1 MNIKRHTT
9 LCAAV
14 GALAAASYAPSAHAA
29 SSEYVSIILDQTGS
43 MLAAAGA
50 DSTRWAESIK
60 AARSQIDSTATTV
73 AYGIWTF
80 KQDATQDG
88 PKQLWPLA
96 STDCAKAADFESFT
110 SPTTGGV
117 ANFCRPTRAIDV
129 GKVTTKLDSYATD
142 PAQIPQPDWLTPLAS
157 SLCTMMETIS
167 TSALSGIKTFLFES
181 DAGENVSSG
190 LCAGDIDV
198 LAPAAWSYTTVANS
212 NEWGLTP
219 ASWEAKV
226 VRKLYNFNLP
236 LASAVAS
243 PLPNSS
249 KTLFDARLAG
259 FGVKWLVDVHY
270 EMYPASNMLMATAA
284 PSTSF
289 AQLAPMTIT
298 DTGITQF
305 LQAPSSPQRASA
317 ATTLLAAGTST
328 PSMNASELGFFKALG
343 SAGPRSKFRE
353 LVTIPGTVF
362 GVTHKLLG
370 DVDDS
375 GCTDQA
381 DLNIIKQRDV
391 WLKRAVQPLQIA
403 IRADVSRD
411 GWVDQADVNVV
422 VSHWAQGCINPV
434 PAPKL

>member
-1 MNIKRHTT
+1 
-9 LCAAV
+9 
-14 GALAAASYAPSAHAA
+14 
-29 SSEYVSIILDQTGS
+29 
-43 MLAAAGA
+43 
-50 DSTRWAESIK
+50 
-60 AARSQIDSTATTV
+60 
-73 AYGIWTF
+73 
-80 KQDATQDG
+80 
-88 PKQLWPLA
+88 
-96 STDCAKAADFESFT
+96 
-110 SPTTGGV
+110 
-117 ANFCRPTRAIDV
+117 
-129 GKVTTKLDSYATD
+129 
-142 PAQIPQPDWLTPLAS
+142 
-157 SLCTMMETIS
+157 MMETIS

-190 LCAGDIDV
+190 LCAGDPDG
-198 LAPAAWSYTTVANS
+198 LAPAAWSYTTVADS

-226 VRKLYNFNLP
+226 ARKLYNFNLP

-243 PLPNSS
+243 PLPTTT
-249 KTLFDARLAG
+249 KAAFDARMTG

-270 EMYPASNMLMATAA
+270 ELFPASNMLMALAA

-289 AQLAPMTIT
+289 AQLAPVTIT
-298 DTGITQF
+298 DVSVTQL
-305 LQAPSSPQRASA
+305 LQAPSSSLRASS
-317 ATTLLAAGTST
+317 ATALLAASTGT
-328 PSMNASELGFFKALG
+328 PSMNASELAFFKALG
-343 SAGPRSKFRE
+343 TSTPRSKFRE
-353 LVTIPGTVF
+353 FVTISGTVF

-391 WLKRAVQPLQIA
+391 WLMRAVQPLQIA